1 MDAGRLRWVIVL
13 SIVGALG
20 VSACSTDS
28 PTPATAP
35 ATTATTVLETSTTT
49 TSEAPATTTST
60 TAAPPTTV
68 NRKAEIEAIFQDLEQ
83 RRLTAL
89 YEGDE
94 EAFRALFANE
104 AYLERSMEALDLA
117 TFASRP
123 TDVKI
128 TVEKVLADTGDCATL
143 RVTRDFTSFLGSEA
157 VATSTV
163 VIESVAKT
171 WGYSYETEENPGWT
185 CEGEHPLRQ

>member
-1 MDAGRLRWVIVL
+1 VIVL

-49 TSEAPATTTST
+49 TTEAPATTTST

-104 AYLERSMEALDLA
+104 AYLETDLESFSLAAFSGAPAAVVTVIRVRADTVECLASTISLERLDLEQH
-117 TFASRP
+117 TEPHTVVLRP
-123 TDVKI
+123 T
-128 TVEKVLADTGDCATL
+128 E
-143 RVTRDFTSFLGSEA
+143 LG
-157 VATSTV
+157 
-163 VIESVAKT
+163 
-171 WGYSYETEENPGWT
+171 WGYAYVF
-185 CEGEHPLRQ
+185 EGEDGWLCDGPHPLQS